1 MGFLHV
7 RSVFLP
13 GGANKFMSTNEAAVD
28 VPASDSMPNIPAQAE
43 PAREDHGAEEKQE
56 MTIEDYKS
64 VLEKVRREAAKYRT
78 ENKRLRPLAQRA
90 KEAEEVGKSEL
101 QNAHMAQLGLEVA
114 RHESKATA
122 PTPPTTHWLEPPALE
137 RNHQTSS
144 SSSLTMRPRNS
155 SRNPYRHLHSL
166 IIGESSSR

>member
-1 MGFLHV
+1 M
-7 RSVFLP
+7 SEVFFSQE
-13 GGANKFMSTNEAAVD
+13 GANQVMSTNEAAAD
-28 VPASDSMPNIPAQAE
+28 VPASDSTSDAPAQAE

-64 VLEKVRREAAKYRT
+64 ALEKVRREAAKYRT
-78 ENKRLRPLAQRA
+78 ENKELHPLAQRA
-90 KEAEEVGKSEL
+90 KEAEEAGKSEL
-101 QNAHMAQLGLEVA
+101 QIAHMAQLGLEVA

-155 SRNPYRHLHSL
+155 SRNPYRPLHSL
-166 IIGESSSR
+166 ITRESSSR

>member
-1 MGFLHV
+1 
-7 RSVFLP
+7 
-13 GGANKFMSTNEAAVD
+13 MSTNEAAADAQAVD
-28 VPASDSMPNIPAQAE
+28 STPDAQAQAE
-43 PAREDHGAEEKQE
+43 PARETSGAEEQQE

-155 SRNPYRHLHSL
+155 SRNPYRHLHSP
-166 IIGESSSR
+166 ITRESSSK

>member
-1 MGFLHV
+1 
-7 RSVFLP
+7 
-13 GGANKFMSTNEAAVD
+13 MSTNEAAAD
-28 VPASDSMPNIPAQAE
+28 VLASDSTSDAPAQVE
-43 PAREDHGAEEKQE
+43 PAREDYGAEEKQE

-78 ENKRLRPLAQRA
+78 ENNELRPLAQRA
-90 KEAEEVGKSEL
+90 KEAEEAGKSEL

-122 PTPPTTHWLEPPALE
+122 ATPPTTHWLEPPALE

-144 SSSLTMRPRNS
+144 SSSLTMKLRNS

-166 IIGESSSR
+166 ITRESSSR